1 MVAGYSGVP
10 HEGTPVPQRGTNE
23 YLLRG
28 RSKLCTGCADR
39 ALRSLWH
46 TPARIVRKARG
57 DIIRIR
63 DGWPTAPDILAAYRH
78 VAPLT

>member
-1 MVAGYSGVP
+1 MQEWVSIIVTHSTDPHAAVRAVMDPASSLRPVADP
-10 HEGTPVPQRGTNE
+10 DCRRGAWQLPT
-23 YLLRG
+23 
-28 RSKLCTGCADR
+28 
-39 ALRSLWH
+39 
-46 TPARIVRKARG
+46 ARD

>member
-46 TPARIVRKARG
+46 TPARGLVKFF
-57 DIIRIR
+57 
-63 DGWPTAPDILAAYRH
+63 
-78 VAPLT
+78 V